1 MKKKPSYPFALF
13 LMLTLAPATAG
24 VMVAG
29 CGKTISQTA
38 RPSTDDLSITTR
50 VKTAILNDAT
60 ITAQSKIDVETS
72 NGVVTLSGSVK
83 NADERDRAMAV
94 ARKVTGVT
102 DVKSNLQVQ

>member
-1 MKKKPSYPFALF
+1 
-13 LMLTLAPATAG
+13 
-24 VMVAG
+24 
-29 CGKTISQTA
+29 
-38 RPSTDDLSITTR
+38 
-50 VKTAILNDAT
+50 LNDAT